1 MTRRWLLGL
10 LAATALWACGPRS
23 EHARVSVAPSL
34 RWAHG
39 PSRPEAPVLVLVH
52 GLGDTPEGI
61 LSLAGALQLEVEP
74 HAPQAP
80 APWNKGF
87 SWFSPGAASQDPAEL
102 CAEVQVAADRIAEDL
117 RRLDLSN
124 KGRRKVAL
132 TGFSQ
137 GGILAFQLAFRHGE
151 LFDVVAPL
159 AGHIPAPCLPSGR
172 PGPTTPQVVAFHGE
186 ADPLLPVG
194 NVRDGIDTLARQGW
208 PARLLTYPALTHQ
221 VSRALVEDL
230 SQSLENELSGP
241 PTPAPAVSPP

>member
-1 MTRRWLLGL
+1 MKSRWLVGL
-10 LAATALWACGPRS
+10 LAVAALWACGPRP
-23 EHARVSVAPSL
+23 ERARVAVAPSL

-61 LSLAGALQLEVEP
+61 LSLTGALQLEVEA

-102 CAEVQVAADRIAEDL
+102 CTEVQAAADRIAEDL

-124 KGRRKVAL
+124 SGRRKVAL

-137 GGILAFQLAFRHGE
+137 GGILAFQLAFRHGD

-159 AGHIPAPCLPSGR
+159 AGHIPAPCLPSGG
-172 PGPTTPQVVAFHGE
+172 PDPTTPPVVAFHGD

-194 NVRDGIDTLARQGW
+194 NVRDGIDALARQGW
-208 PARLLTYPALTHQ
+208 PARLLSYPKLTHQ

-230 SQSLENELSGP
+230 SQSLENGLSGEAS
-241 PTPAPAVSPP
+241 APAVLPP